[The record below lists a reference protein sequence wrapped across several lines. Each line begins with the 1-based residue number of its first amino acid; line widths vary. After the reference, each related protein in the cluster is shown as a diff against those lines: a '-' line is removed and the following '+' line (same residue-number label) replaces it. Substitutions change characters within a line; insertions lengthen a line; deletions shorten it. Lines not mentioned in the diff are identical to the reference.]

1 MGGDLRPLRSHGAHH
16 CDIGP
21 AAVQRDDGTGR
32 PESLATV
39 GKEKAYL
46 LVLEAGIRW
55 LHRIEALGQ
64 SGGPGQ
70 RHQPVPILQASGAG
84 IEERS
89 AIELYGEDQ
98 SAVVFR
104 LGKPGMV
111 QNRLAAQVIE
121 DSVYIALKGGI
132 GFLRE
137 LPLGYQGE
145 GGSHRQQNDARDQ
158 GALQCQH
165 VPGSLK
171 HGLAPNGSPRPVRC
185 RLPGRCPPAGASGG
199 RNRRNYPDFRPPQGH
214 LDPRP
219 GREGPHG

>member
-1 MGGDLRPLRSHGAHH
+1 MILAQPLSSGTTAQAARNRS
-16 CDIGP
+16 P
-21 AAVQRDDGTGR
+21 LS
-32 PESLATV
+32 E
-39 GKEKAYL
+39 KEKAYL

-121 DSVYIALKGGI
+121 IA
-132 GFLRE
+132 FT
-137 LPLGYQGE
+137 
-145 GGSHRQQNDARDQ
+145 
-158 GALQCQH
+158 
-165 VPGSLK
+165 SL
-171 HGLAPNGSPRPVRC
+171 
-185 RLPGRCPPAGASGG
+185 
-199 RNRRNYPDFRPPQGH
+199 
-214 LDPRP
+214 
-219 GREGPHG
+219 